1 MLIAG
6 TAGLLILAAC
16 GESSPAADQTS
27 DPVAATT
34 TPATSPATSAPGT
47 SAPAAPPTTSPVTA
61 PTELRYD
68 HPTGADEAVVE
79 IRYEGGFTTPEM
91 TFSRAPLL
99 LITGDGR
106 VIYEG
111 PVPAIYPGPL
121 LPNLL
126 ERTITEDGIQTLLAK
141 ADELGL
147 LAEAD
152 YARNDQIADAP
163 DTVVTI
169 TVDGT
174 TYTHSAYALG
184 FDGETDAGRA
194 NLFEFVTAATTD
206 LAGTVGEDEL
216 GPEAP
221 LASDT
226 YLVRATPLDPAV
238 TMTTEVPATMVEWP
252 ADASVSLADAGECA
266 ELPAAEGDMLFV
278 DANQLTFFT
287 EGGVTYQVAATPAVP
302 GSTC

>member
-1 MLIAG
+1 M
-6 TAGLLILAAC
+6 
-16 GESSPAADQTS
+16 
-27 DPVAATT
+27 
-34 TPATSPATSAPGT
+34 
-47 SAPAAPPTTSPVTA
+47 
-61 PTELRYD
+61 
-68 HPTGADEAVVE
+68 VE
-79 IRYEGGFTTPEM
+79 ITYEGGFTTAEM

-106 VIYEG
+106 AIYEG

-147 LAEAD
+147 LADAE

-163 DTVVTI
+163 DSVVRI

-184 FDGETDAGRA
+184 FDRETDAGRA
-194 NLFEFVTAATTD
+194 NLFEFVTAATD
-206 LAGTVGEDEL
+206 LAGTVGEDAL
-216 GPEAP
+216 GQEAA
-221 LASDT
+221 LTTDA
-226 YLVRATPLDPAV
+226 YLVRATPIDPA
-238 TMTTEVPATMVEWP
+238 TATTELPATVIDWP
-252 ADASVSLADAGECA
+252 ADASVRLADTGDCA
-266 ELPAAEGDMLFV
+266 ELPAVEGDTLFV
-278 DANQLTFFT
+278 DANQLTFFA

-302 GSTC
+302 GRSC

>member
-1 MLIAG
+1 M
-6 TAGLLILAAC
+6 
-16 GESSPAADQTS
+16 
-27 DPVAATT
+27 
-34 TPATSPATSAPGT
+34 
-47 SAPAAPPTTSPVTA
+47 
-61 PTELRYD
+61 
-68 HPTGADEAVVE
+68 VE
-79 IRYEGGFTTPEM
+79 IRYEGGFATPEM

-163 DTVVTI
+163 DTVVKI

-194 NLFEFVTAATTD
+194 NLFEFVTAATD

-216 GPEAP
+216 GPEAT

-226 YLVRATPLDPAV
+226 YLVRATPIDPATV
-238 TMTTEVPATMVEWP
+238 TTEVPATIVDWP
-252 ADASVSLADAGECA
+252 ADASVTPRRRGRVRRVAGRRGRHVVRRRQPA
-266 ELPAAEGDMLFV
+266 HVLHRGWGHLPGGGDTRGARFEL
-278 DANQLTFFT
+278 LT
-287 EGGVTYQVAATPAVP
+287 ATAPRRSGAPRHAPSCGTPLRRRRVRSP
-302 GSTC
+302 R

>member
-1 MLIAG
+1 VLIAG

-34 TPATSPATSAPGT
+34 TPATSAATSAPATSAPAT
-47 SAPAAPPTTSPVTA
+47 TAPPTTSPSA
-61 PTELRYD
+61 LRYN
-68 HPTGADEAVVE
+68 HPTGAEEAVVE
-79 IRYEGGFTTPEM
+79 ITYEGGFATPEM
-91 TFSRAPLL
+91 IFSRAPLL

-106 VIYEG
+106 VISEG

-126 ERTITEDGIQTLLAK
+126 ERTITEDGTQTLLAK

-163 DTVVTI
+163 DTVVKI

-221 LASDT
+221 VASDT
-226 YLVRATPLDPAV
+226 YLVRATPVDPATV
-238 TMTTEVPATMVEWP
+238 TTEVPATIVDWP
-252 ADASVSLADAGECA
+252 ADASVTLADAGECA
-266 ELPAAEGDMLFV
+266 ELPAVEGDMLFV

-287 EGGVTYQVAATPAVP
+287 EGGVTYQVAATPTVP
-302 GSTC
+302 GSSC